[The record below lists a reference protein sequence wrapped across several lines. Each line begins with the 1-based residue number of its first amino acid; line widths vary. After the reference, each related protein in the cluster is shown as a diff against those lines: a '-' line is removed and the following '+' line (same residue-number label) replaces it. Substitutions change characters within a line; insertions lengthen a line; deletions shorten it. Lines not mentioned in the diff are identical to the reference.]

1 MAATERIDR
10 GYLGTL
16 LRLTLLAPDLLEASL
31 DGRKPDGLALPGL
44 EQFRVAWTQ
53 SKRPA
58 NEVGSE
64 QGARRSCLD
73 FD

>member
-1 MAATERIDR
+1 MAAAERIDR